1 MPHLKVFKHFVL
13 LQHPDKFKFIVIF
26 WFSKNKGK
34 TWIRDQ
40 KIVSYQKYYI
50 GNFLSKAY
58 FGFTGFTQ
66 NIFLNLACVLSFTP
80 KSKLLRMWL
89 SWTLCF
95 NIFPPKTRQN
105 FLMKFDITFS
115 TKPKWSGIKDNWPSH
130 NIYRDIILRNHFLY
144 ECRIYLIK
152 SDWRKIYFLEFFSR
166 LYYLP

>member
-13 LQHPDKFKFIVIF
+13 LQQPNKCKFIVIF

-40 KIVSYQKYYI
+40 EIVSYQKYYI

-89 SWTLCF
+89 SWTLCVL
-95 NIFPPKTRQN
+95 IFFLLKQGKISLWNSILPSLQSQNGVELKIIGPPTI
-105 FLMKFDITFS
+105 FIE
-115 TKPKWSGIKDNWPSH
+115 I
-130 NIYRDIILRNHFLY
+130 
-144 ECRIYLIK
+144 
-152 SDWRKIYFLEFFSR
+152 
-166 LYYLP
+166 